1 MLAKT
6 FLLLASLALASA
18 APAKREAGRPGCGP
32 KPVAPTL
39 PTHGNGAE
47 LPAPAAD
54 LVLKYIALGHGIQNY
69 TCVVPNATTH
79 TAVATGALAAL
90 YDARPLYPNA
100 GPGSL
105 PSVEAFDAL
114 TTNAVWGSPL
124 PLVSDGVTRYGAS
137 LDPFP
142 APADLALPNI
152 APLKQIG
159 VHFFDNKGVP
169 TFKVGQG
176 ILKAAKLNGIKA
188 PASADPGPEETGAVD
203 WLQLGDKG
211 GSKGIT
217 AVYRVATAGGVA
229 HKCTTDGASDSV
241 PYAAYYWLY
250 GPKA

>member
-18 APAKREAGRPGCGP
+18 APAKRQAGRCGSQ
-32 KPVAPTL
+32 PVVPTL

-54 LVLKYIALGHGIQNY
+54 LVLKYLALGHGIQNY
-69 TCVVPNATTH
+69 TCVATDATTL
-79 TAVATGALAAL
+79 TAVATGALAGL
-90 YDARPLYPNA
+90 YDAQPLYPNA

-105 PSVEAFDAL
+105 PSVDAFDAL
-114 TTNAVWGSPL
+114 TTNTVWDAPL
-124 PLVSDGVTRYGAS
+124 PLVSDGVTRFGAS
-137 LDPFP
+137 STAPFP
-142 APADLALPNI
+142 APADLVLPNV

-159 VHFFDNKGVP
+159 VHFFDNTGVP
-169 TFKVGQG
+169 TFKVGAD
-176 ILKAAKLNGIKA
+176 ILKGAKLDGIKA
-188 PASADPGPEETGAVD
+188 PSSADPGPEKTGAVD

-217 AVYRVATAGGVA
+217 AVYRVVTAGGVA
-229 HKCTTDGASDSV
+229 NKCTTAGASDSV